1 MKDKRLFTSMMGV
14 SWGVDCDEVYPNL
27 FIGDEASAR
36 NTGFLRKMG
45 ITHVLNTAEGV
56 WTDHSF
62 VDLTSAYYEGTGIEY
77 QGLQLWDHPNVKILP
92 YLGCADEFISKAL
105 GGGGKCLV
113 HCQMGVSRLA
123 EVLQFFRHILF
134 GTSSIH

>member
-1 MKDKRLFTSMMGV
+1 MMGAP
-14 SWGVDCDEVYPNL
+14 WGVDCDEVYPNL

-36 NTGFLRKMG
+36 NTQFLRKMG

-113 HCQMGVSRLA
+113 HCQMGVSRSADIYL
-123 EVLQFFRHILF
+123 FFGGGGFIQ
-134 GTSSIH
+134 